1 MKLSIIC
8 VCFNSQQTIDDC
20 LSSISKQTY
29 RNFELI
35 IVDGGSTDKTLSIIK
50 KYQYKVPELKL
61 ISEKDQGTYDAM
73 NKGIDKASGDI
84 ISFLN
89 SDDLYSNYDI
99 LKHIVEIF
107 NLNPMIDGCYSD
119 LVYVDR
125 VTAKK
130 KIRYW
135 KSSLFT
141 KELFSKGW
149 MIPHPTFFVKKVIYE
164 RHGNFDL
171 KYKLASDVDLMIR
184 FFEINKINHIYV
196 PTVFVKMR
204 VGGKTNESLLNI
216 YLQNLEI
223 IKSLKSHDLKVN
235 IFIFFIY
242 KIISRLK
249 QFLINK

>member
-8 VCFNSQQTIDDC
+8 VCLNSQKTIDDC

-35 IVDGGSTDKTLSIIK
+35 IVDGSSTDKTLSIIT
-50 KYQYKVPELKL
+50 KYQYKVPDLKL
-61 ISEKDQGTYDAM
+61 ISEKDQGIYDAM
-73 NKGIDKASGDI
+73 NKGINKANGDI

-89 SDDLYSNYDI
+89 SDDFYSNHNI
-99 LKHIVEIF
+99 LKQIVEIF
-107 NLNPMIDGCYSD
+107 NHNPKIYGCYSD
-119 LVYVDR
+119 LIYVDR
-125 VTAKK
+125 QTAKK
-130 KIRYW
+130 NIRYW
-135 KSSLFT
+135 KSNYFT
-141 KELFSKGW
+141 NGAFSKGW
-149 MIPHPTFFVKKVIYE
+149 MIPHPTFFVKKEVYE
-164 RHGNFDL
+164 KYGNFDL

-184 FFEINKINHIYV
+184 FFQINKISHIYV

-223 IKSLKSHDLKVN
+223 IKSLKSHYLKVN

-242 KIISRLK
+242 KLISRFK
-249 QFLINK
+249 QFF